1 MPRVTIA
8 LLKDDK
14 TQYRDIRFKLEGVRT
29 AASYVRNAEVGLVV
43 APEYF
48 FRDPNQN
55 DLKNYHVSR
64 DEKTRI
70 QDSLLD
76 VSRDF
81 PNVVLAPGTVAWKQP
96 TSDRPRFV
104 SEVALKGSSQGYF
117 DHSVGMT
124 ALNKSVSMSLTA
136 LTQSG
141 NPLFALGP
149 PPVSHLLYNTLY
161 LYHDGHYWGLDK
173 QGDFHE
179 SSSDKVLVYEHG
191 AMLQELRVNGYRLRF
206 GLEICLDHVNGR
218 LAQHLQGTGEGP
230 VDLHVIMSDFAF
242 NKAQHFCARD
252 GGAVVHASTKERAVE
267 ISKRY
272 IEVDHPSGGT
282 QVLDTKKGALR
293 PFKPSLGPQSS
304 VAPTNVGG
312 FWVRPLLHNKRV
324 TNVFQ
329 NVGGTY
335 VNQRVEHQLGEYFT
349 LTGVNLR

>member
-14 TQYRDIRFKLEGVRT
+14 TRYRDIRFKLEGVRT
-29 AASYVRNAEVGLVV
+29 AAAYVRNAEVGLVV

-48 FRDPNQN
+48 FRDPTQN
-55 DLKNYHVSR
+55 DLKNYHISR

-70 QDSLLD
+70 QDYLLD
-76 VSRDF
+76 VSREF

-96 TSDRPRFV
+96 TADRPRFV
-104 SEVALKGSSQGYF
+104 SEVALKGSTQGYF
-117 DHSVGMT
+117 DNSVGLSAT
-124 ALNKSVSMSLTA
+124 SKSVSMSLTA

-141 NPLFALGP
+141 NPLFAFA
-149 PPVSHLLYNTLY
+149 PPVKDLLYNTLY
-161 LYHDGHYWGLDK
+161 LYHDGRYWGLDK

-179 SSSDKVLVYEHG
+179 SSTDKVLVYEHG

-206 GLEICLDHVNGR
+206 GLEICLDHVSGR
-218 LAQHLQGTGEGP
+218 LAQHLQSTGEGP

-267 ISKRY
+267 VSSRF
-272 IEVDHPSGGT
+272 IEVAIPSGGT
-282 QVLDTKKGALR
+282 QVLDTKKGRVR
-293 PFKPSLGPQSS
+293 PFKPSLMSQNS
-304 VAPTNVGG
+304 VAPTQVSG

-335 VNQRVEHQLGEYFT
+335 VNQRVDHQLGEYFT
-349 LTGVNLR
+349 LTGVDLR